1 MLAIAIFWCVQQ
13 GFIFLTDS
21 KRHFPLADKRTEIV
35 IVIFKPDPDAG
46 CDLFVVFRAVSGTA
60 GSKESNGFVRQT
72 GKEVANLEA
81 AGSAVNTETNKI
93 NFGFWE
99 IGTFMKIYQIFGQI
113 GRASCRERV

>member
-1 MLAIAIFWCVQQ
+1 M
-13 GFIFLTDS
+13 TDS

-60 GSKESNGFVRQT
+60 GSKESNGFARQT

-81 AGSAVNTETNKI
+81 AGSAVSEVKVLTPQQYRWLME
-93 NFGFWE
+93 GL
-99 IGTFMKIYQIFGQI
+99 QIEQPKAHRPVTGLTT
-113 GRASCRERV
+113 V